1 MNKHLQKIIYYV
13 RGIIT
18 QLTAWY
24 KELSRYAQIGVAA
37 AAVLVVVLAVR
48 SFGGDVVEVSTATS
62 TPLVRIASVSDLT
75 NKDTDLPLVGI
86 VTSTSEATIRSE
98 SSGKLTKV
106 YKRLGDTVIAGQIIA
121 EIENSGERA
130 SMLQAEGAYDA
141 ARASR
146 DIARINSGTTNT
158 SLGDTQ
164 STALN
169 TISSA
174 YTTMDDV
181 IRVKTTAG
189 YSNADNIDIRFLPSV
204 PDQSLVNSLETKR
217 QSIEVMLLA
226 REARNKTLTSSSDL
240 VTEVGVILKESQTIK
255 LYLDD
260 LATAYNKAL
269 PDSTFSQAALDAA
282 KASVGVAR
290 GSISGTIS
298 SLTLTKTAL
307 TSSIAAQ
314 EISGKTVTSGDANI
328 ATSDAAVKSA
338 LGAYNAALSRLE
350 KTIIRSPITGT
361 LNSLSIETGDFV
373 TSFAEVAVVSNNGAL
388 EVISYV
394 TDEDARRITVGNPV
408 KIEDTL
414 NGVITRKAQ
423 AIDPRTKKIEVRIG
437 ITDKAATLVNGQS
450 VHVVIG
456 ATKSTAVTQAVSGPV
471 KVPLSAL
478 KLTPQGAFVF
488 TVSASST
495 LVAIPVQEGAILG
508 DQIQITSGLSGSEV
522 IVVDARGLKANLTVT
537 VQE

>member
-24 KELSRYAQIGVAA
+24 KELSRYAQIGVAT

-130 SMLQAEGAYDA
+130 SVLQAEGAYDA

-217 QSIEVMLLA
+217 QSIEVMLLT